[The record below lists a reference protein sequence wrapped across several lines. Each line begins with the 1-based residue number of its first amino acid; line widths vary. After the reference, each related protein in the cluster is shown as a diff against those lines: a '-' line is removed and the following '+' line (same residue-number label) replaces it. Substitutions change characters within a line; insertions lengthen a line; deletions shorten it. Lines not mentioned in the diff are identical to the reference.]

1 MARLL
6 LPATL
11 VLAALLW
18 PLATHAQDGHRPE
31 DAGAAYDRGVQAHSR
46 GDLAE
51 AARLFA
57 EADALAPNDTAL
69 QAAID
74 AAVQADDPVLAM
86 TLVDRAMK
94 RPMSPAIGR
103 AVDEAKSRFSSR
115 TGRVIVNC
123 TGPIRC
129 EASIGDRVI
138 PTGEAVWLLAG
149 SHALEARFGDQKLH
163 RNVDV
168 APGSFEQIE
177 LEAPKAA
184 PTEPI
189 LEPAPK
195 PVAPPPA
202 RAPVRP
208 EPPSESVFASPW
220 FWIGA
225 GLTATLAGVS
235 AWSAH
240 DLASQHDTFVTGRCD
255 EFGSPA
261 CEDAAS
267 DGKRAQL
274 RTNLLI
280 GATALAGAATLTVVL
295 LPTGSPSLGEGE
307 ASRPMPV
314 LTARGVF

>member
-1 MARLL
+1 
-6 LPATL
+6 
-11 VLAALLW
+11 
-18 PLATHAQDGHRPE
+18 
-31 DAGAAYDRGVQAHSR
+31 
-46 GDLAE
+46 
-51 AARLFA
+51 LFA

-74 AAVQADDPVLAM
+74 AANQADDPVLAM

-123 TGPIRC
+123 TGPVRC
-129 EASIGDRVI
+129 EASIGDRAI
-138 PTGEAVWLLAG
+138 PTGQAVWLLAG

-168 APGSFEQIE
+168 APGSLERIE
-177 LEAPKAA
+177 FEAPTAA
-184 PTEPI
+184 PSQPV
-189 LEPAPK
+189 LDPAPK

-202 RAPVRP
+202 NAPAQR
-208 EPPSESVFASPW
+208 EPSSESVFASPW

-240 DLASQHDTFVTGRCD
+240 DLAGKHDTFVTGRCD
-255 EFGSPA
+255 ERGSPA

-267 DGKRAQL
+267 EGKGAQL
-274 RTNLLI
+274 RTNLLL

-295 LPTGSPSLGEGE
+295 LPAGAPGSGEGE
-307 ASRPMPV
+307 AARPLPV
-314 LTARGVF
+314 ITARGVF